1 MKAILFKD
9 YTRVAHFLCAIPIGL
24 IFTILCVLVCASGM
38 EFKDKQCGGKWD
50 WGDWL
55 CTMLGGLVG
64 QAMQAFAVWC
74 FINP

>member
-1 MKAILFKD
+1 
-9 YTRVAHFLCAIPIGL
+9 
-24 IFTILCVLVCASGM
+24 M
-38 EFKDKQCGGKWD
+38 EFKDKQWGGKWD

-64 QAMQAFAVWC
+64 QAVQVFAVWC